1 MRLLVDADTPCF
13 ASSIVH
19 ENDPLEIA
27 CMEVDQMIN
36 KTIVDT
42 QATEWNIYLTG
53 PGNFRYAIYPE
64 YKANRIKM
72 PTPKH
77 LKEVKAHV
85 LRSWG
90 AILATGCEADD
101 LLGIEQVGANGET
114 CICSID
120 KDLNQIPGKHYHP
133 GITRKGTWLIEPH
146 FYDVSPEEALRFFY
160 YQLLIGD
167 STDNIKGAVGIG
179 PKKAD
184 KILEGLETPWDYY
197 NCVKDYFSCEE
208 ELLMNARVLYI
219 HQKPNDVWNPPT
231 KENED
236 E

>member
-1 MRLLVDADTPCF
+1 MRLLIDADTPCY

-53 PGNFRYAIYPE
+53 PGNFRYTIYPE

-101 LLGIEQVGANGET
+101 LLGIEQKTHTDT

-120 KDLNQIPGKHYHP
+120 KDLNQIDGKHYHP
-133 GITRKGTWLIEPH
+133 GITRNGKWLVEPH

-179 PKKAD
+179 PKKAE
-184 KILEGLETPWDYY
+184 KILEGLKTPWDYY
-197 NCVKDYFSCEE
+197 NIVKDYFSCEE

-219 HQKPNDVWNPPT
+219 HQKPNDLWSPPA
-231 KENED
+231 KENEN